1 MANTGDR
8 RGHRARLHSEKQRR
22 RGGDQGEGRHARVGR
37 VYTQKSRG
45 GEEETKGKGD
55 TRTCWMRAVKATM
68 WPSVPAPCH
77 LARVLRGALRAKS

>member
-1 MANTGDR
+1 MYSERDAETRAGQDWKWQTQETG
-8 RGHRARLHSEKQRR
+8 GATE
-22 RGGDQGEGRHARVGR
+22 R